1 MPVRDLH
8 FKSFAGVSVATALA
22 VGSVANMRRACN
34 KPRVDKIA
42 VYIKNY
48 LNGNGMI
55 VLCNPE
61 NKPGQCQLV
70 STLYGQCQVAP
81 IAIHSSAHRQ
91 AMLPPQLWEWVLSAG
106 ATWKWFQVAPW
117 GTNGPG
123 FQHFQPHWTNGKLME
138 NWWTTGDHHKHWLKP
153 SARQSPDCSVFALM
167 ISHELPSSGPP
178 AAQPPD

>member
-1 MPVRDLH
+1 M
-8 FKSFAGVSVATALA
+8 GM
-22 VGSVANMRRACN
+22 G
-34 KPRVDKIA
+34 
-42 VYIKNY
+42 Y
-48 LNGNGMI
+48 NGMI

-61 NKPGQCQLV
+61 NKPGQCQLTSV
-70 STLYGQCQVAP
+70 NPWRTLYGQCQVAP

-117 GTNGPG
+117 RTNGPG
-123 FQHFQPHWTNGKLME
+123 FQLVSTALNKWKIDGKLMD
-138 NWWTTGDHHKHWLKP
+138 NWWTIGDHHKHWLKP